1 MKGKKTMNLI
11 NGPKFRESRDR
22 LDKALQECILKMQQQ
37 GNNEGTVTAKIKI
50 ELRNEQIELDE
61 GFAIGVRPLF
71 GFKISYGI
79 KTEQKTEG
87 MIAPEFLLIYDSE
100 ADGFKAIENGQTKLS
115 MEEG

>member
-1 MKGKKTMNLI
+1 MNIISSPAMLQYRTELDRTM
-11 NGPKFRESRDR
+11 
-22 LDKALQECILKMQQQ
+22 QECILTMQQQ

-87 MIAPEFLLIYDSE
+87 MIAPEFLLIYDLE
-100 ADGFKAIENGQTKLS
+100 ADGFKAIENGQTKLN